1 MGSRKETSLLESQ
14 KLDILINIK
23 LSLVHPG
30 EEIIMY
36 LGRLSISSVIVWE
49 NPLMVSCKRSSA
61 DNPEIITKM
70 IPFLGLSTE
79 KAREK
84 RQQMEFEKSHTL
96 HPLRWL
102 DYSSS

>member
-1 MGSRKETSLLESQ
+1 MGSREETSLLESQ

-23 LSLVHPG
+23 LSLVHPE

-36 LGRLSISSVIVWE
+36 LRRMSISSVIVWE

-61 DNPEIITKM
+61 DYPEIITKM
-70 IPFLGLSTE
+70 IPFLGLSLE

-84 RQQMEFEKSHTL
+84 WQQMEFGKSHTL